1 MKIKPFCF
9 LLLIVFLTSLCNMVK
24 GDVLVATIQ
33 ELNQAIAAA
42 KPGSMIT
49 MKDGIW
55 HNVDINF
62 TAKASKS
69 AEITLRAQTPG
80 KVILNGTSK
89 LTFLAPYLIVD
100 GLFFKEGALSESSNS
115 VVTFASENCRLT
127 NVAIVD
133 YNPASFDTKY
143 YWVYFQ
149 GSYNR
154 MDHCIFKGKNNMQP
168 VVQNDEENSL
178 YNKVDSCYVKDIPFV
193 AEANGREIFRIFGYG
208 HADQTGDGGAY
219 FTIEYN
225 LFDHADGEGT
235 EIVSLK
241 SNHNLVQYNTVI
253 ASRGGLV
260 GRRGKYN
267 TFHGNF
273 ILGQNYAGSTGIRV
287 AGSYHRVTNNYIADV
302 AEDGLR
308 LITGEYYEK
317 SLTDKFAPKKKALPK
332 YLQVKEGYF
341 ANNTI
346 VNCGGYGV
354 DIGFAYKNQWP
365 SLQMVLFPEG
375 NRFDNNIIYNTK
387 SLVIHEAK
395 IDKNSP
401 LDGFSFK
408 PNYFSKN
415 IVFGNVSPAMNA
427 DGFNMLNPM
436 LKLNKEGLYVMDI
449 KSPAINFGYLAFQN
463 DVVIPSNKN
472 GVNKSNKS
480 PLLPLSALQVGPKW
494 WH

>member
-1 MKIKPFCF
+1 
-9 LLLIVFLTSLCNMVK
+9 VK
-24 GDVLVATIQ
+24 AEVLVSTIP

-42 KPGSMIT
+42 KPGDVIT

-55 HNVDINF
+55 HDANINF
-62 TAKASKS
+62 NSKATMSAKT
-69 AEITLRAQTPG
+69 TLRAQNAG
-80 KVILNGTSK
+80 KVILNGSSK
-89 LTFLAPYLIVD
+89 LIFSAPYLIVD
-100 GLFFKEGALSESSNS
+100 GLFFKEGALTQSSNS
-115 VVTFASENCRLT
+115 VVTFGSAYCRLT
-127 NVAIVD
+127 NVAIVN
-133 YNPASFDTKY
+133 YNPLTFDTKY

-154 MDHCIFKGKNNMQP
+154 MDHCVFKGKNHMQP

-178 YNKVDSCYVKDIPFV
+178 YNNVDSCYIKDIPYITD
-193 AEANGREIFRIFGYG
+193 ANGREIFRIFGYG

-253 ASRGGLV
+253 SSRGGLV
-260 GRRGKYN
+260 GRRGKNN

-287 AGSYHRVTNNYIADV
+287 AGSNHRVTNNYIADV

-332 YLQVKEGYF
+332 YLQVKGGYF

-346 VNCGGYGV
+346 VNCGGYGI

-365 SLQMVLFPEG
+365 SLQMVLFPED
-375 NRFDNNIIYNTK
+375 NHFENNIVYNTK
-387 SLVIHEAK
+387 APVIHEPE
-395 IDKNSP
+395 IDKKAP

-415 IVFGNVSPAMNA
+415 IVFGNTSSMRSTSE
-427 DGFNMLNPM
+427 GFKVVNPM
-436 LKLNKEGLYVMDI
+436 LKLNKSGLYFMDNL
-449 KSPAINFGYLAFQN
+449 SPAINFGSLAFQN
-463 DVVIPSNKN
+463 EVIIAPGQTGLKANSKTQIF
-472 GVNKSNKS
+472 
-480 PLLPLSALQVGPKW
+480 PISADQVGPKW
-494 WH
+494 WR